1 MKIKSEATRKL
12 SKEVVSK
19 MVKRD
24 SEGWPPN
31 CGIFIYQPKRPHKIQ
46 EELTPRPPVRREKN

>member
-1 MKIKSEATRKL
+1 MKTKSEATRKF
-12 SKEVVSK
+12 SKELVNK

-31 CGIFIYQPKRPHKIQ
+31 CGIFVYQSKRPHKNQ
-46 EELTPRPPVRREKN
+46 EELTPRPSVCKEKN

>member
-1 MKIKSEATRKL
+1 MNAKSEATRKFT
-12 SKEVVSK
+12 KEIVNK

-31 CGIFIYQPKRPHKIQ
+31 CDIFAYQPKRPHKIQ
-46 EELTPRPPVRREKN
+46 EELIPRAPARDEKK